1 MIENK
6 KNTEEEKLLA
16 AMVYG
21 EASHADNIDEKKAI
35 AAVLV
40 RQMKARG
47 YSTLDAFTKGEKTYA
62 FIVSD
67 GNTRYTLLKKSSDE
81 EIHDNIAMNN
91 ALLAARNAI
100 SGGDDP
106 SNGAYFWDG
115 ADIKSN
121 YNSHFKVQHGI
132 KFTKPEHNIY
142 NIKESTKIVKK
153 TKTEIIKKK
162 VKGKITTKTET
173 VVIDSY
179 DHVYDLTAAYGGTIF
194 WKNNPEYIRISKGK
208 EYK

>member
-1 MIENK
+1 MAEDEKI
-6 KNTEEEKLLA
+6 TDEEKILA

-21 EASHADNIDEKKAI
+21 ESSSTDNIDEKKAI
-35 AAVLV
+35 ASVLV
-40 RQMKARG
+40 RQMKSRG
-47 YSTLDAFTKGEKTYA
+47 YSTMDAFTKGEKTYA

-67 GNTRYTLLKKSSDE
+67 GNVRYTLLIKSSDK
-81 EIHDNIAMNN
+81 EIHDNTAMSN

-100 SGGDDP
+100 AGGEDL

-121 YNSHFKVQHGI
+121 YSKHFKVSHGI
-132 KFTKPEHNIY
+132 KFTNPGHNIY
-142 NIKESTKIVKK
+142 NIKESTKIVQK
-153 TKTEIIKKK
+153 TKTKTIKKK
-162 VKGKITTKTET
+162 VNGKTVTKKET

-179 DHVYDLTAAYGGTIF
+179 DHVYDSTAAYGGTIF